1 MAQIVIK
8 DLKENVEL
16 DRQAMRRIIGGQNRQ
31 NLSGLPTRQS
41 NLFEKPTFF
50 DPFNL
55 SGFNFHP

>member
-31 NLSGLPTRQS
+31 HFSGLPTRQS
-41 NLFEKPTFF
+41 NLFEKTTFF